1 MNKRKH
7 DLTEFGDMADWRF
20 SATPWLLFATFNT
33 ATQLTQIMTALAQVK
48 LSALSPN

>member
-1 MNKRKH
+1 M
-7 DLTEFGDMADWRF
+7 TEFGDLADWHF
-20 SATPWLLFATFNT
+20 STKSRLLFGAFNT